1 MSDLHIDSSESLR
14 FGGIARLYGTAGL
27 SAFQTAHIAII
38 GIGGVG
44 SWAAEALARSG
55 IGEITLFDMDDI
67 CISNTNRQVH
77 AQSSTLGQM
86 KVDAM
91 ASRLIDINPGIRVHS
106 VHAFITPKNLTTHL
120 AAKFDYVFEA
130 TDSVNA
136 KTAII
141 AHCVRN
147 KIKIVTSGGAG
158 GQTDPTRIDVVDL
171 SKTIQDPL
179 LAKVRNNLRRLH
191 GFTRNPKRRF
201 RVDAVYSTEPLR
213 YDQGD
218 GTVCAERPADTGPVK
233 LDCASGFGAVT
244 HVTASFGFIA
254 AARILSKLAPV

>member
-1 MSDLHIDSSESLR
+1 MSDDTNHSLARLR
-14 FGGIARLYGTAGL
+14 FGGIERLYGEQGL
-27 SAFQTAHIAII
+27 AAFQKAHVAVI

-55 IGEITLFDMDDI
+55 ISEITLFDMDDI
-67 CISNTNRQVH
+67 CISNTNRQIH
-77 AQSSTLGQM
+77 AKSSSVGKM
-86 KVDAM
+86 KVDVM
-91 ASRLIDINPGIRVHS
+91 ASRLKDINPEILVHP
-106 VHAFITPKNLTTHL
+106 VHAFITPKNLTEHL
-120 AAKFDYVFEA
+120 SKKFDYVFEA

-147 KIKIVTSGGAG
+147 KIKIITSGGAG
-158 GQTDPTRIDVVDL
+158 GQLDPTQISVADL

-218 GTVCAERPADTGPVK
+218 GTVCSERPAEAGPVK

-254 AARILSKLAPV
+254 AARILNKLASP